1 MAGYYVEMSP
11 DLKGSLPMSNLRPAA
26 CLITSIA
33 ALGFGLGAVAATKN
47 LLKNGDF
54 EAPSLTANPPP
65 HFGKKAD
72 VVLPYYVRPYGKSDS
87 WSYPDGDGFL
97 NTTTSGNPWY
107 NGALPTGFS
116 GVQFAFLQ
124 NSTTITQTFKVK
136 TAGTYQVA
144 WLDAGRPDG
153 GSFDGNQGYALLL
166 NGVNE
171 GNFQTTS
178 GQNFTPESVQVLLA
192 AGTNVI
198 SFVGMPPDGND
209 HTAFLDA
216 VSVKFMP

>member
-1 MAGYYVEMSP
+1 
-11 DLKGSLPMSNLRPAA
+11 MSNLRFTA

-33 ALGFGLGAVAATKN
+33 ALGFGQGAVAAPKN

-87 WSYPDGDGFL
+87 WAYPGSGFPGGGFL
-97 NTTTSGNPWY
+97 NTTTIGNPWY

-124 NSTTITQTFKVK
+124 NSTIISQTFNVK

-153 GSFDGNQGYALLL
+153 GSFDGNEGYALVL

-178 GQNFTPESVQVLLA
+178 GQNFTPESVQVPLA
-192 AGTNVI
+192 AGINAI
-198 SFVGMPPDGND
+198 SFFGMPRNGHD

-216 VSVKFMP
+216 VSVKFMR